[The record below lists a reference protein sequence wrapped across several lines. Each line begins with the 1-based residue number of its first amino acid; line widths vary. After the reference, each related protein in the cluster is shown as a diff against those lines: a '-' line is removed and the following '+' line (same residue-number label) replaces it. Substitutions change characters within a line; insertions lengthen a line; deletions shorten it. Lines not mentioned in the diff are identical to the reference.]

1 MYSLYD
7 AWPGDY
13 NFSRGTLVVVL
24 FVVLAFTEY
33 WILLA
38 IICNIAHRACHGLTV
53 VSARG
58 ISWRRHHI
66 TFSFLEKKCE
76 RIRIGGK
83 FEHINIYEELRG
95 RFIHY

>member
-7 AWPGDY
+7 AWPDDY

-24 FVVLAFTEY
+24 FVVLTFTEY

-66 TFSFLEKKCE
+66 A
-76 RIRIGGK
+76 
-83 FEHINIYEELRG
+83 HIYYIYDPASVSDAA
-95 RFIHY
+95 